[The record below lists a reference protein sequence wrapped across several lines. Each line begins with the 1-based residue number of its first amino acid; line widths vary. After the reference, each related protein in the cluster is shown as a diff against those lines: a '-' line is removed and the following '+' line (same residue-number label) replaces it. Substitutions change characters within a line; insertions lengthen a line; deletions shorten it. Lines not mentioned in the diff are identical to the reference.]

1 MKRNFRGIARK
12 KALGPKCFVK
22 PMRTSS
28 SSFNQLVVHLVGRA
42 KRSGVV
48 LLPHIGGTPYAC
60 SSSLIAGEIVLLS
73 LDKSAEDIHSSSH
86 LIFIFLPYNR
96 GMQILIVEDE
106 AKIRHFLRRGLL
118 EESYAV
124 DTAEDGE
131 EALYKLDINAYD
143 LVLLD
148 IMLPKVNGI
157 AVCQA
162 LREKGS
168 HVLIILL
175 TAKDQ
180 VTDKVLGL
188 DAGADDYITKPF
200 SFDELTARIRAIF
213 RREKKAD
220 ATILAIGD
228 LSLDP
233 ATKTAKRGKQTIVLT
248 TREYA
253 LLEYFL
259 RNPQIVLTKTQI
271 LEHVWDYNYDGLS
284 NIVETYVKYLRK
296 KLKTTPHAPELIHT
310 MRGSGYILR
319 ED

>member
-1 MKRNFRGIARK
+1 
-12 KALGPKCFVK
+12 
-22 PMRTSS
+22 
-28 SSFNQLVVHLVGRA
+28 
-42 KRSGVV
+42 
-48 LLPHIGGTPYAC
+48 
-60 SSSLIAGEIVLLS
+60 VLLS
-73 LDKSAEDIHSSSH
+73 FDTSNQDIFGNFHRI
-86 LIFIFLPYNR
+86 LMQFPYNR

-106 AKIRHFLRRGLL
+106 PKIRHFLRRGLL

-131 EALYKLDINAYD
+131 EALYKLEINEYD
-143 LVLLD
+143 LMLLD

-157 AVCQA
+157 AVCKA

-168 HVLIILL
+168 HLPIILL

-188 DAGADDYITKPF
+188 DTGADDYITKPF

-213 RREKKAD
+213 RRGKKAG

-233 ATKTAKRGKQTIVLT
+233 ATRMAKRGKQAIVLT

-259 RNPQIVLTKTQI
+259 RNPNTLLTKAQI
-271 LEHVWDYNYDGLS
+271 LEHVWDYNYEGLS

-296 KLKTTPHAPELIHT
+296 KIKTVPNAPELMHT

-319 ED
+319 EE

>member
-1 MKRNFRGIARK
+1 
-12 KALGPKCFVK
+12 
-22 PMRTSS
+22 
-28 SSFNQLVVHLVGRA
+28 
-42 KRSGVV
+42 
-48 LLPHIGGTPYAC
+48 
-60 SSSLIAGEIVLLS
+60 
-73 LDKSAEDIHSSSH
+73 
-86 LIFIFLPYNR
+86 
-96 GMQILIVEDE
+96 MQILIVEDE
-106 AKIRHFLRRGLL
+106 PKIRHFLRRGLL

-124 DTAEDGE
+124 DTAADGE
-131 EALYKLDINAYD
+131 EALYKLDINEYD

-157 AVCQA
+157 AVCKA
-162 LREKGS
+162 LREMGS
-168 HVLIILL
+168 HLPIILL

-188 DAGADDYITKPF
+188 DAGADDYITKPY
-200 SFDELTARIRAIF
+200 SFEELTARIRAIF
-213 RREKKAD
+213 RRGKKTD
-220 ATILAIGD
+220 TTILTMAD

-233 ATKTAKRGKQTIVLT
+233 ATRTVKRGKLTIVLT

-259 RNPQIVLTKTQI
+259 RNPNMLLTKTQI
-271 LEHVWDYNYDGLS
+271 LEHVWDYNYEGLS

-296 KLKTTPHAPELIHT
+296 KLQTTPNAPELIHT